1 MNSLPKRLKK
11 EPLIEVIWQVQFDDS
26 QGVGNVLPGIL
37 FNELRKG
44 GRNLKLYRLPSA
56 DIPAS
61 IAQIDPNLRF
71 APKMLMEELG
81 GAFIWQVGDRVIALN
96 CRKPYVGWDRFKE
109 TVVALTRIIE
119 SNQLIPRPQR
129 HSLRYIDLLRDELAA
144 DLAALKLTLKLGD
157 REIKNRVQMRLEIP
171 DAQCV
176 HVIQIA
182 TAAQANL
189 GGEQLTGTIIDLET
203 LPVEM
208 PDNWDTLR
216 GQLDLLHDH
225 SKQLFFRQILT
236 EETIQ
241 KLDPEY

>member
-11 EPLIEVIWQVQFDDS
+11 EPLIEVIWQAQFDDS
-26 QGVGNVLPGIL
+26 QGFGDVLPGIL
-37 FNELRKG
+37 FNELRKS
-44 GRNLKLYRLPSA
+44 GRNLQLHRLPSA
-56 DIPAS
+56 DIPVS

-71 APKMLMEELG
+71 APKMLMEERG
-81 GAFIWQVGDRVIALN
+81 GAFIWQVGDQVITLN

-109 TVVALTRIIE
+109 TVTELTRIVE
-119 SNQLIPRPQR
+119 SSQIIPSPQR
-129 HSLRYIDLLRDELAA
+129 HSLRYIDLLRDEMAA

-157 REIKNRVQMRLEIP
+157 REIRERIQMRLEIP

-176 HVIQIA
+176 HVLQIA

-189 GGEQLTGTIIDLET
+189 AGERLTGTIIDLET
-203 LPVEM
+203 LPAET
-208 PDNWDTLR
+208 PNDWDTLR
-216 GQLDLLHDH
+216 GQLDFLHDH
-225 SKQLFFRQILT
+225 SKQLFFCQILT